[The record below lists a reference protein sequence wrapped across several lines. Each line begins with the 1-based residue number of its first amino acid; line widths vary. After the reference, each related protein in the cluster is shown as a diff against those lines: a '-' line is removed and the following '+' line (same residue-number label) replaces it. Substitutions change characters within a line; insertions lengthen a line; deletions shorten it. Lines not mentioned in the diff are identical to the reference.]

1 MSASG
6 ATQSFERA
14 AGDFFPKRDFGWV
27 APLNQKTL
35 VGEVGKGG
43 KAGTLAEIRMQK
55 LGACVR
61 ACAGVFFFVSFGP
74 LGFGVP
80 QPITA

>member
-1 MSASG
+1 M
-6 ATQSFERA
+6 
-14 AGDFFPKRDFGWV
+14 

-55 LGACVR
+55 MGEGAR
-61 ACAGVFFFVSFGP
+61 AGGVFFRFVRA
-74 LGFGVP
+74 LGFWCASANHLVKCALGVTSRKGKSA
-80 QPITA
+80 QNVQ